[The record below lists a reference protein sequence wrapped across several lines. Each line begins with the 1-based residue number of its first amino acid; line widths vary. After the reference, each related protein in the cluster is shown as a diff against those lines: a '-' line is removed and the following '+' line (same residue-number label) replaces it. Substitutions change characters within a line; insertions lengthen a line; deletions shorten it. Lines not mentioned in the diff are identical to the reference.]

1 MLKITHPRIAI
12 IGAAVAAALV
22 VGGVTIAATHVPSA
36 KTVAATSTP
45 TPAPGS
51 AGKLQ
56 DPTAAAGTTRTDATA
71 TRVQIPAIGVDSQLV
86 SLSLIPGT
94 NQLQAP
100 ANFNLA
106 GWYTDGVVPGDIGPA
121 VIDGHVDSR
130 TAPGVFLHLSELKQG
145 DLILVTLSN
154 GAVKKFIVDSTTEA
168 PKNAFPTAVVY
179 GPTPTAQLRVITC
192 DGIFNNATGHYLD
205 NRIVFASLVP

>member
-1 MLKITHPRIAI
+1 MLKIVHPRITI
-12 IGAAVAAALV
+12 IAAAVAAAFV
-22 VGGVTIAATHVPSA
+22 VGGGTIVATHMPTA
-36 KTVAATSTP
+36 RPVAAASP
-45 TPAPGS
+45 TAASGS

-56 DPTAAAGTTRTDATA
+56 DPTAGAGTTRTDATA
-71 TRVQIPAIGVDSQLV
+71 TRVQIPAIAVDSQLV

-94 NQLQAP
+94 DQLQAP
-100 ANFNLA
+100 ANFDLA
-106 GWYTDGVVPGDIGPA
+106 GWYTDGVLPGDIGPA

-130 TAPGVFLHLSELKQG
+130 TAPGVFLHLSEVKQG